1 MHSALAS
8 KRIEIMN
15 YMRDTFHSDIRR
27 DVLQGLT
34 SCQKSI
40 PSKYFYDAY
49 GSQLFETICGLPEYY
64 QTRTELSILK
74 SSATH
79 IMRDLREA
87 DIIELGS
94 GSNLKIRTL
103 LDACIGSCK
112 ADICYL
118 PVDVSESALVESSI
132 ELSDFYPDLKI
143 VGIVADFTKHI
154 EKIPPG
160 RERLFAFFG
169 STIGNFPDEERI
181 DLLTRVAGM
190 MGPGDRFLLGIDMIK
205 RVEVLERAYNDSG
218 GVTAEFNKNILN
230 VLNRQLNADFDLSHF
245 DHVAFYNAD
254 KERVEMHLRA
264 NRSVSREINELGI
277 QVSMKKDETIHTE
290 ICGKFS
296 KESTEAM
303 AEEAGLRIDRWYS
316 DPQDWFSLVQL
327 AVRC

>member
-34 SCQKSI
+34 SGQKSI
-40 PSKYFYDAY
+40 PSKYFYDAH
-49 GSQLFETICGLPEYY
+49 GSHLFETICGLPEYY

-79 IMRDLREA
+79 IVRDLHEA
-87 DIIELGS
+87 DIVELGS

-103 LDACIGSCK
+103 LDACIRSGK
-112 ADICYL
+112 TDIRYL

-132 ELSDFYPDLKI
+132 GLLDFYPDLKI
-143 VGIVADFTKHI
+143 VGIVADFTNHI

-160 RERLFAFFG
+160 REKLFAFFG
-169 STIGNFPDEERI
+169 STIGNFPDKERI
-181 DLLTRVAGM
+181 DLLKRVAGI

-264 NRSVSREINELGI
+264 NRSVSSEINELGI
-277 QVSMKKDETIHTE
+277 QVSMKKGETIHTE

-316 DPQDWFSLVQL
+316 DPRGWFSLVQL
-327 AVRC
+327 AV